1 MINRRRSEPEVSL
14 GGGSGLLWAAPTF
27 LDGGSSAVPTPAH
40 PAVLSSALFVLF
52 PLQKKHSPV
61 LSSATGHIP
70 CHLSTS
76 NTNVIFSVKSRPVP
90 PGCLY
95 VRPTQVYLCLHHR
108 IDHSLTYSSRRCP
121 HSLSLS
127 PGRQALR
134 RQGLCLP
141 STHPML
147 RPVREM
153 QAESKRRGRS
163 WGGSLS
169 HSTQSGFR
177 DRTAGN
183 TRLCISR

>member
-1 MINRRRSEPEVSL
+1 M
-14 GGGSGLLWAAPTF
+14 GGSHLPRWRLICCSYTSASGCSF
-27 LDGGSSAVPTPAH
+27 LRFVRAVSSAEKALPRPELCNWSH
-40 PAVLSSALFVLF
+40 SS
-52 PLQKKHSPV
+52 
-61 LSSATGHIP
+61 SSFNVQHK
-70 CHLSTS
+70 CHLLCEVPACPSRLPLCAPHTSLFMSPSPHLSQPDIFQSAVST
-76 NTNVIFSVKSRPVP
+76 F
-90 PGCLY
+90 
-95 VRPTQVYLCLHHR
+95 
-108 IDHSLTYSSRRCP
+108 
-121 HSLSLS
+121 SLSLS

-147 RPVREM
+147 SPVTEM